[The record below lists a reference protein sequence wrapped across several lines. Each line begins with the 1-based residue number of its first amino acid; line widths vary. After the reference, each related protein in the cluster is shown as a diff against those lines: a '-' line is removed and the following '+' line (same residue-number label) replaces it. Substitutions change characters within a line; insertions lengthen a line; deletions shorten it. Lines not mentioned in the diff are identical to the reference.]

1 MYQGINL
8 NYMYFVVLFY
18 GCNGVNYG
26 NVFLFQ
32 VLDEKIIYVK
42 YKIQLLEIE
51 KFGGVLLNFVLFF
64 KKISFLKEIVFII
77 IFCDVIMYFE
87 VNFM

>member
-51 KFGGVLLNFVLFF
+51 KSGGVLLNFVLFF